1 MEENI
6 GYIDSSIE
14 SKGDSWI
21 IRIRDVSD
29 TDVNIEC
36 NSVDEYAKKIEEI
49 GQKYSKIEVN
59 WMKDVYLKP
68 EHFSQVQEQMAL
80 YKED

>member
-36 NSVDEYAKKIEEI
+36 NSVDEYAKK
-49 GQKYSKIEVN
+49 N
-59 WMKDVYLKP
+59 
-68 EHFSQVQEQMAL
+68 
-80 YKED
+80 